1 MKKLFLISEEEKNR
15 ILNIHSN
22 AVKRQY
28 LSEQRSDYA
37 MDQQANAIARSAGI
51 RSQGDYEKVA
61 NVTKKAATLG
71 TPASKPKVSQ
81 DELNKREARWKSDL
95 ICVTKQP
102 GVKKIPLT
110 DGTNAYKIGEVI
122 YYNTGRKKVDGKM
135 YSYNCNTEFVKKGT
149 KSGGDIQK
157 RRTEIINK
165 TTENTKQIQKL
176 LGVPETGQMD
186 TGLLQLINTKL
197 KGETQQ
203 PRQKLEPINL
213 KSAGV
218 VTNTAKPTADTNI
231 PKPAQTK

>member
-15 ILNIHSN
+15 ILNIHGSVKKFLCEQPDEKFDTPYNKQLMRKQQNSSN
-22 AVKRQY
+22 TQT
-28 LSEQRSDYA
+28 
-37 MDQQANAIARSAGI
+37 I
-51 RSQGDYEKVA
+51 
-61 NVTKKAATLG
+61 
-71 TPASKPKVSQ
+71 SQ

-110 DGTNAYKIGEVI
+110 DGTNKYKIGEVI

-135 YSYNCNTEFVKKGT
+135 YYYNCNTEFVKKGT